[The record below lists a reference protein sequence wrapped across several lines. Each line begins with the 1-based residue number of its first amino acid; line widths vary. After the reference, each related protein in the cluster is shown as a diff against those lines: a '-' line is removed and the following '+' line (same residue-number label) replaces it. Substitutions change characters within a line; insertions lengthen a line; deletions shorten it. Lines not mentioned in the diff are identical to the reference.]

1 MKGKK
6 AVMLFTTLALLFA
19 FLGVASDLA
28 AQGGGEIDFLTI
40 PLGARSIGMGRAFTG
55 ISNDIQS
62 VVWNPAG
69 LALLEKMEVSYSRLE
84 SFEYEIEGGTS
95 GINYNLISVGVPV
108 EKYGSFGFSL
118 EIQNYGETPLM
129 DSGGNFLGLSTD
141 RGYVFYGTYATPV
154 FDKLDIGFD
163 FKYLMVSFAAL
174 PLGTKRKGSTS
185 AIDIGGLYRPFK
197 NMPLQIG
204 VAFRNLGFALQFEDE
219 YQKDPLPRRLIVGVG
234 YDLLQH
240 LLKSDQL
247 SLLVSTDIKFR
258 RTKFVDLQGNNISDI
273 ETERFYGT
281 EIGYSNMLFFR
292 VGYVDELERYHTDG
306 PSFGIG
312 FNYKGIKFDLAREL
326 VSELG
331 DETHISAGYRF

>member
-1 MKGKK
+1 MKEKK
-6 AVMLFTTLALLFA
+6 GITLFCIFALLFA
-19 FLGVASDLA
+19 FLGGVSELS
-28 AQGGGEIDFLTI
+28 AQGSAEIPFLSI

-55 ISNDIQS
+55 VSNDIQS
-62 VVWNPAG
+62 IIWNPAG
-69 LALLEKMEVSYSRLE
+69 LALLQRMEVSYSRLE

-95 GINYNLISVGVPV
+95 GINYNLISVGIPV

-118 EIQNYGETPLM
+118 EIQNYGQTPLM
-129 DSGGNFLGLSTD
+129 SQEGTFLGFSTD

-174 PLGTKRKGSTS
+174 PPGTKRKGSTS
-185 AIDIGGLYRPFK
+185 AIDIGGLYRPLK

-204 VAFRNLGFALQFEDE
+204 VAFRNLGFPLQFEDE
-219 YQKDPLPRRLIVGVG
+219 YQKDPLPRRLVVGVG

-247 SLLVSTDIKFR
+247 SLLVSMDLKFR
-258 RTKFVDLQGNNISDI
+258 RTKSIHTEGSVI
-273 ETERFYGT
+273 ETEEFLGV
-281 EIGYSNMLFFR
+281 EVGYDRMLFFR
-292 VGYVDELERYHTDG
+292 VGYVNELDTFDTHG
-306 PSFGIG
+306 PTFGIG
-312 FNYKGIKFDLAREL
+312 FNYKGIMFDLAREL
-326 VSELG
+326 VSDLG